1 MYIVH
6 NLSDYLIHLQAKVM
20 RQRQERDILPVRI
33 FARRNDLDCRL
44 EFVSLCR
51 FSSVG
56 VSAQEPAAI
65 GVKAL
70 CKNCLNCPTGKSLL
84 IFRNRVKP
92 RNQKYFASRLT
103 QIRCI
108 SEPVP
113 CPQEGRFAI
122 VTDVGCGMRWT
133 PGRQAIL
140 RRTKTPGRTAKSCGP
155 DAATVVSSWREVSR
169 RRRWQETPLTG
180 ESTYKP

>member
-133 PGRQAIL
+133 RRRQA
-140 RRTKTPGRTAKSCGP
+140 SNSEP
-155 DAATVVSSWREVSR
+155 DE
-169 RRRWQETPLTG
+169 
-180 ESTYKP
+180 